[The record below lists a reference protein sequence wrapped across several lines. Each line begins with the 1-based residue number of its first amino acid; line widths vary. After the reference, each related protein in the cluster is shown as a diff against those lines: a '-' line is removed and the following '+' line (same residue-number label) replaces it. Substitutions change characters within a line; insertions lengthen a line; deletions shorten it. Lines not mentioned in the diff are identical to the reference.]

1 MAYDHAEQEQ
11 LASLKSWWSQ
21 YGNLITWVVIIALA
35 VYAGWSGW
43 NYYQRNQAAEAA
55 HLYEELQ
62 QASQAQ
68 DKEKVLRVAS
78 DVQERYTR
86 TAYAQMSALAAAKM
100 AFDSSDY
107 QAAKT
112 QLQWVIDHGRDDA
125 YKAVAKVRLAGILLD
140 EKAYEEG
147 LKVLSGDFPAQF
159 TAVVEDRK
167 GDILVAQNKLD
178 EARAAYQSAIDKT
191 DARNPGRQLMQI
203 KLDAIGGSPA
213 DKAA

>member
-159 TAVVEDRK
+159 AGVVEDRK